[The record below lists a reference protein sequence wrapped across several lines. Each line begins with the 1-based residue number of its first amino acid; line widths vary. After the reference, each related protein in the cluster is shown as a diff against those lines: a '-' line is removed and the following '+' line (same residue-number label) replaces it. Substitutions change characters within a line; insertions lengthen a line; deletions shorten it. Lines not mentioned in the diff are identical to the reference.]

1 MGFRVQIQCLGLWA
15 QSGGVVR
22 GVAGLVSIFLKGFFA
37 VGVVGGFAFYRSIG
51 SEPTEE
57 RCL

>member
-1 MGFRVQIQCLGLWA
+1 MFRALGAVGW
-15 QSGGVVR
+15 SCE

-37 VGVVGGFAFYRSIG
+37 VGVVGGFTFYRSIG
-51 SEPTEE
+51 SEPNEG